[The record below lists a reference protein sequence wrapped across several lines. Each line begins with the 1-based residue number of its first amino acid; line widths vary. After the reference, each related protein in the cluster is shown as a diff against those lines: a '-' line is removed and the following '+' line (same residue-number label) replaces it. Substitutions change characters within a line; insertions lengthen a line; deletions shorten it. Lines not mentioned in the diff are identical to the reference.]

1 MNTSSNDRDDK
12 KVVLITGASRGIGAF
27 TATLLAQQ
35 GHKVVINYANN
46 DQQATQIVENIKAAG
61 GTASRFKAD
70 VSQSNQVELL
80 FDYVINM
87 YGKIDVLINNAGIM
101 NFKKIALLDDATIDK
116 VIAINLKGSL
126 YAMREAAKRLEQG
139 GKIINL
145 SSSVIGMKLEGYGI
159 YTASKAAIETLTAIL
174 AKELRAKNITVN
186 AVAPGP
192 TATELFFEGKSDELI
207 AQLAKASPLERLG
220 TVEDIAAVLNFV
232 VSDDGNW
239 INAQTIRVNGGIV

>member
-80 FDYVINM
+80 FDYVINT

-145 SSSVIGMKLEGYGI
+145 SSSVIGMKLEGYGM
-159 YTASKAAIETLTAIL
+159 YTASKAAIESLTAIL

>member
-70 VSQSNQVELL
+70 VSQSNQMELL
-80 FDYVINM
+80 FDYVINT

-159 YTASKAAIETLTAIL
+159 YTASKAAIESLTAIL

-192 TATELFFEGKSDELI
+192 TATDLFFEGKSDELI

>member
-35 GHKVVINYANN
+35 GHQVVINYANN

-80 FDYVINM
+80 FDYVINT

-159 YTASKAAIETLTAIL
+159 YTASKAAIESLTAIL

>member
-61 GTASRFKAD
+61 STASRFKAD

-80 FDYVINM
+80 FDYVINT

-159 YTASKAAIETLTAIL
+159 YTASKAAIESLTAIL

>member
-145 SSSVIGMKLEGYGI
+145 SSSVIGMKLEGYGM
-159 YTASKAAIETLTAIL
+159 YTASKAAIESLTAIL